1 MDTNTQA
8 ALDDLLAH
16 HARVV
21 SFVRSRIGDR
31 EAAEDIVQ
39 EALAQLV
46 AQPRT
51 IAGKDLIRWF
61 YRVLRNAIIDRHRR
75 RAAELRGLERW
86 QVDPTTRPNPE
97 TTRRVCG
104 CVRAA
109 LDGLP
114 QKSRA
119 ILEAVELRGM
129 TPAAYG
135 KAHDISSGNAAVRLH
150 RARRLLA
157 HRLKGICG
165 TCTLDACSDCDCGH
179 RAARPL

>member
-1 MDTNTQA
+1 MDTNPQT

-16 HARVV
+16 RARFI
-21 SFVRSRIGDR
+21 SFVRSQIGDR

-39 EALAQLV
+39 GALAQV
-46 AQPRT
+46 IAQPRN
-51 IAGKDLIRWF
+51 IAGPDLIRWF

-86 QVDPTTRPNPE
+86 QVDPTTHPDPE
-97 TTRRVCG
+97 STRRVCG

-114 QKSRA
+114 AKSRA
-119 ILEAVELRGM
+119 ILEAVELRSM
-129 TPAAYG
+129 TPAAYA

-157 HRLKGICG
+157 ERLEGICG
-165 TCTLDACSDCDCGH
+165 TCTLDSCSDCDCRH
-179 RAARPL
+179 RAAPPL

>member
-1 MDTNTQA
+1 MDTNTEA
-8 ALDDLLAH
+8 AINDLLAH
-16 HARVV
+16 RERFV
-21 SFVRSRIGDR
+21 SFVRSRIGER

-39 EALAQLV
+39 GALAQV
-46 AQPRT
+46 IAQRLNIT
-51 IAGKDLIRWF
+51 GQDLIRWF
-61 YRVLRNAIIDRHRR
+61 YRVLRNATIDRHRR

-86 QVDPTTRPNPE
+86 EVDPTTHPDPE
-97 TTRRVCG
+97 STRRVCG
-104 CVRAA
+104 CVRSA
-109 LDGLP
+109 LGGLP
-114 QKSRA
+114 AKSRA

-157 HRLKGICG
+157 DRLKSICG

-179 RAARPL
+179 QAAPAL